1 MLCLFA
7 YNAFNVLHNSIHHL
21 RINLITISFQMAPS
35 MKPQLR
41 GLLHSQIKTNLIVAI
56 GLSIVGGIAYKVL
69 VNDPQKQKYLD
80 YYK

>member
-1 MLCLFA
+1 
-7 YNAFNVLHNSIHHL
+7 
-21 RINLITISFQMAPS
+21 

-80 YYK
+80 YYKNFDIDKEFEIMKNKGVFDSCAPNS